1 MRYSKDAN
9 RQPCVSR
16 RTQNSVIVE
25 SLVHV
30 RRTDADEFCKNTLGI
45 RHQQI
50 AAAVVVPIYV
60 RAKCMIVPN
69 RISDNTVVG
78 DLMEALFVIHI
89 LYVEA
94 FDADR
99 VEVRDDIEISGSGR
113 VQ

>member
-16 RTQNSVIVE
+16 PACNSVIVK

-30 RRTDADEFCKNTLGI
+30 RRSDTDELCKNTLGI
-45 RHQQI
+45 CHQQI

-60 RAKCMIVPN
+60 RAESTIVPN
-69 RISDNTVVG
+69 RIADNTVIGNLV
-78 DLMEALFVIHI
+78 ETLFIIYI